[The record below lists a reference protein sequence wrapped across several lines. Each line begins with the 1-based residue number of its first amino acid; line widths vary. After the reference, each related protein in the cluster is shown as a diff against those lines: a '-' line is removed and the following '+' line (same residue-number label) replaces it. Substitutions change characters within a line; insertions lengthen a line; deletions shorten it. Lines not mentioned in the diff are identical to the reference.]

1 MHKTTDYRFN
11 IESARFVRMMHHP
24 VITKRQLRLLNEYLF
39 ANIHIA
45 EK

>member
-1 MHKTTDYRFN
+1 MHKTTQLP
-11 IESARFVRMMHHP
+11 IHLESARFVRMMHRP